1 MKLGYYCA
9 SHSCGKLNY
18 LKVASNNRYD
28 LKDEIGIEFNER
40 CKHCGKH
47 TKKHIN
53 RLHGEVNNTIIIFF
67 VIIAMIATV
76 ILWNIGLIAGAV
88 TFGIPLFVWQYE
100 LKKVSDFNKLMV
112 D

>member
-9 SHSCGKLNY
+9 SYSCGKINY

-28 LKDEIGIEFNER
+28 LKGEIGTEFNER

-53 RLHGEVNNTIIIFF
+53 RLHGEMNTT
-67 VIIAMIATV
+67 VLLIAVAIAIAGTIV
-76 ILWNIGLIAGAV
+76 LWNIGFIASPV
-88 TFGIPLFVWQYE
+88 TFGIPALAWYNE
-100 LKKVSDFNKLMV
+100 RKKVSDFNKLMI